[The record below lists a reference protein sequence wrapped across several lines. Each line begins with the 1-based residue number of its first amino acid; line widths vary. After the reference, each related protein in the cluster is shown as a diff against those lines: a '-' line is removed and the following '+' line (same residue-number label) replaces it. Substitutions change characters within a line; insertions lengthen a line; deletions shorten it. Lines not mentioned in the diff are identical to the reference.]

1 MEPFGK
7 QIRRKRLRL
16 VLTLDEVA
24 AKSGISK
31 PYLSL
36 IETGRVPN
44 PPADEKLRRL
54 EGALGFE
61 AGALVAQAHWMR
73 TPADVRSAMAGL
85 VGGGGGPVNLDRAYL
100 SGLLHELADKASA
113 NVEPVGLGRL
123 PVINQVAA
131 GYPTDFTDLD
141 YPRGVADDYI
151 PCPDLSDP
159 NAFAARVVGD
169 SMAPAYRAED
179 VVVFSPSAQ
188 PRSGDD
194 CFVRFEDGR
203 TTFKR
208 VYFEQTAQGE
218 AAIRLEPRNSKYR
231 TQVMAPDKVTG
242 VYRAVFKYQR
252 IESDEATK
260 G

>member
-1 MEPFGK
+1 METLGK

-24 AKSGISK
+24 AKTGISK

-44 PPADEKLRRL
+44 PPSDEKLRRL
-54 EGALGFE
+54 EGVLGFE

-73 TPADVRSAMAGL
+73 TPADVRSALAGMM
-85 VGGGGGPVNLDRAYL
+85 GGGGPVNLDQAYL

-131 GYPTDFTDLD
+131 GYPRDFTDLD

-151 PCPDLSDP
+151 PAPELGDAS
-159 NAFAARVVGD
+159 AFGARVVGD

-179 VVVFSPSAQ
+179 IVVFSPGAA

-208 VYFEQTAQGE
+208 VYFEQSPGGE
-218 AAIRLEPRNSKYR
+218 AMIRLQPRNPKYPP
-231 TQVMAPDKVTG
+231 QVLPCDKVTG
-242 VYRAVFKYQR
+242 VYRAVFKYQK
-252 IESDEATK
+252 IEAESPAAL
-260 G
+260 